1 MALIRPMAAFVN
13 LASAQ
18 SHLSPPRK
26 ILFEAIWI
34 GKYLP
39 VDALVDERNK
49 FSSLGSVFIKV
60 CAVTL

>member
-1 MALIRPMAAFVN
+1 MVLIRPMAAFVN
-13 LASAQ
+13 LASDQ
-18 SHLSPPRK
+18 SHLHLPRK
-26 ILFEAIWI
+26 VFFEAIWR
-34 GKYLP
+34 GKDLP